1 MAVDHTGLDSGR
13 EGGWVQTVVVWGR
26 ETNSHRSRVDEAKRP
41 VVQVRGEG
49 SGGTEGREGSAVGE
63 ESVRRRP
70 GAGSK
75 EEWWLVREEGRLGL
89 QVSESLR
96 ERSW

>member
-26 ETNSHRSRVDEAKRP
+26 ETNSHRSRVDEAKKRP

-49 SGGTEGREGSAVGE
+49 SGGTEGREGSAVGK

-75 EEWWLVREEGRLGL
+75 EEWWLVREEGRL